1 MSRVGRGNWAR
12 TRALAG
18 YAVQTA
24 AIGRRGSV
32 HLRTREPVEIELLQ
46 PGQSSMYTEVLR
58 DGIGV
63 ALSVEH
69 AIHRK
74 VLGTVRGNDVE
85 ERLVELPGTSDPH
98 SSTVGGLKDEI
109 AN

>member
-1 MSRVGRGNWAR
+1 
-12 TRALAG
+12 
-18 YAVQTA
+18 
-24 AIGRRGSV
+24 
-32 HLRTREPVEIELLQ
+32 
-46 PGQSSMYTEVLR
+46 MYTEVLR

-98 SSTVGGLKDEI
+98 SSSTIGLKDEI
-109 AN
+109 ANRRRQQEYERGEVVHSHGHPKTSKRRKQRLTREPCSERIPDAHKNEEVLA